1 MSQSKLIKKNPK
13 VVIVDDSEFS
23 RAMISEMLD
32 KEGWI
37 EVVGEAGN
45 ADDGAKIISEKK
57 PDIAIIDIV
66 MPKISG
72 LDLAKSVNNSL
83 PDTGIII
90 ISSLAQ
96 EHVIIDSIGAGAL
109 DFIQKPFSKEE
120 LINSIEKIATTEK
133 I

>member
-1 MSQSKLIKKNPK
+1 
-13 VVIVDDSEFS
+13 
-23 RAMISEMLD
+23 MLD